1 MILAA
6 LECMW
11 VAEEVEENL
20 LQQQVK
26 APKIRIARRRK
37 RVSESSKLKKQ
48 ENEGIFRLTEK
59 V

>member
-11 VAEEVEENL
+11 VAQEGEENL

-26 APKIRIARRRK
+26 EPKIRIARA
-37 RVSESSKLKKQ
+37 KKKASILVEQ
-48 ENEGIFRLTEK
+48 VKEARE
-59 V
+59 

>member
-26 APKIRIARRRK
+26 EPKIRIARRRTYA
-37 RVSESSKLKKQ
+37 SSLVEQIK
-48 ENEGIFRLTEK
+48 EARE
-59 V
+59 